1 MAVNP
6 SVTVGFR
13 DGQLRPSINLAEE
26 ICLKI
31 GVATDGPYNVPLRCS
46 SLNSVLR
53 FRHGPVVRSAAPH
66 VDYSGVCYVM
76 RCKAS
81 INGSIGSATKT
92 PGPNVVASAG
102 SLSLSLMSYSL
113 HTQVADGA
121 ALDVSTGWVKPGA
134 PMRMK
139 ITVGAGAVAHTQTVT
154 YINSAGDTVSED
166 VAVTAAGSFYTTGDV
181 AQVIR
186 VVTNVDPQGTC
197 DYDCVF
203 TSPADRYNMR
213 LECVTGGVLGVTG
226 GTTPVC
232 RLSLDG
238 GVTYG
243 RNFSLASDGVKEIL
257 TYAGGL
263 TAQATGQKA
272 TVSAGS
278 ISQVNYGAIRVAGA
292 TTPGDIV
299 YNLKVS
305 GVTVTHVVGAGDATR
320 SIAVVGTAITV
331 TPARTGGVVD
341 GTETANAIVTAL
353 LADAGA
359 AALVTPV
366 AVGAGTGLLAAAA
379 SAGAANGGLTVT
391 ERVEGVRFRV
401 VNGGASQSRS
411 VSVSGKDV
419 TFYVDTDAN
428 GAQTTTASTAETA
441 IMANSSAAA
450 LLLVDATGTG
460 ATIVGAL
467 GSWLTL
473 APSVATGD
481 YWTWTTTP
489 PKWSNADLAES
500 IAALLRNE
508 RALSAFSVAHIV
520 GESTDTDNVTMA
532 GFVTSAASTKRQY
545 KTVVAEGTYMGST
558 AETTWA
564 NTLKSDFAT
573 KSPYVGLCAGEVNT
587 VNSAYGT
594 VDRMNCATPYV
605 ARLMICPISELPSHV
620 DCVTI
625 LGTKNALDGTIVRSN
640 DGDMP
645 LWQTEDTLADL
656 NLNNFVTLRTH
667 PGRTG
672 IYVRQGLQFTTDG
685 SSFTFVTNR
694 RIANVAAALA
704 YDEGLRFLNDN
715 LLIDPVTGEL
725 AELECQKLEA
735 QIGGRL
741 RKKLVGS
748 DRGRQHCSAVS
759 FTVARGENFGGP
771 GGTGNV
777 TGSVNIVPRV
787 PITSF
792 SIDVGFDPVTL

>member
-13 DGQLRPSINLAEE
+13 DGQIRPSINLAEE

-46 SLNSVLR
+46 SLTSALR
-53 FRHGPVVRSAAPH
+53 FRHGPLVRSAAPH
-66 VDYSGVCYVM
+66 VDYSGVCYMM
-76 RCKAS
+76 RCRAS
-81 INGSIGSATKT
+81 TNGAIGSATKT
-92 PGPNVVASAG
+92 PGADVVASAG

-121 ALDVSTGWVKPGA
+121 ALDVSTGWVRPGA
-134 PMRMK
+134 PMRMR
-139 ITVGAGAVAHTQTVT
+139 ITVGAGGVAHTQTVT
-154 YINSAGDTVSED
+154 YINSAGDTVSE
-166 VAVTAAGSFYTTGDV
+166 AVSASGAGTFYTTGDV

-186 VVTNVDPQGTC
+186 VVTNVDPEGVC

-213 LECVTGGVLGVTG
+213 FACVTGGVLGVTG

-232 RLSLDG
+232 KLSLDG

-243 RNFSLASDGVKEIL
+243 RNFSLASTGILEIL
-257 TYAGGL
+257 SYAGGL

-272 TVSAGS
+272 TFAAGS

-299 YNLKVS
+299 YNLKS
-305 GVTVTHVVGAGDATR
+305 TATVTHVVSGLNTALSVGV
-320 SIAVVGTAITV
+320 IGTAITV
-331 TPARTGGVVD
+331 NSATD
-341 GTETANAIVTAL
+341 GAGAATTTANDAVAAV
-353 LADAGA
+353 LASAAA

-366 AVGAGTGLLAAAA
+366 AVGAGTGLLAAAV
-379 SAGAANGGLTVT
+379 SAGATNGGLTVT

-401 VNGGASQSRS
+401 VNAGASQTRS
-411 VSVSGKDV
+411 IAVSGKDV

-428 GAQTTTASTAETA
+428 GAQTTTAATAETA
-441 IMANSSAAA
+441 IMANSAAAA

-460 ATIVGAL
+460 ATIVGTL
-467 GSWLTL
+467 GTWLTL
-473 APSVATGD
+473 APSIATGD
-481 YWTWTTTP
+481 VWTWTTTP

-500 IAALLRNE
+500 ITALLANE
-508 RALSAFSVAHIV
+508 SALSAFSVLHVV

-545 KTVVAEGTYMGST
+545 KTVVAEATYMGST
-558 AETTWA
+558 SETTWA
-564 NTLKSDFAT
+564 TALKTDFAT

-587 VNSAYGT
+587 INSAYGT
-594 VDRMNCATPYV
+594 VDRANCAAAYV

-625 LGTKNALDGTIVRSN
+625 LGTKNSLDGVIVRPN

-656 NLNNFVTLRTH
+656 NTNNFVTLRTH
-667 PGRTG
+667 PGRSG

-685 SSFTFVTNR
+685 STFTFVTNR

-715 LLIDPVTGEL
+715 LIIDPVTGEL
-725 AELECQKLEA
+725 SEIECQKLES

-748 DRGRQHCSAVS
+748 DRGRQHCSVVS
-759 FTVARGENFGGP
+759 FTVARGEDFASN
-771 GGTGNV
+771 GTV
-777 TGSVNIVPRV
+777 TGSVNITPRV
-787 PITSF
+787 PVTTF
-792 SIDVGFDPVTL
+792 SIGVGFDPVTL